1 MAERSHRQPWLTL
14 ILTLTLTLTLTPTLT
29 LTLTLTLALTITI
42 TAPSARAA
50 PPAARP
56 RGRRARP
63 PPDLRSHSPPLGTAR
78 RRTCARLRCQ
88 GKVRQARRGCTAGG
102 SFLTPAGLRSLPV
115 LNRGRILTGGNN
127 EPAWVYGGRAAA
139 SWWTRWDQAA
149 LRLRYAYTSRTRL
162 ARVGR
167 AHNTEAPGRTC
178 QLRRLRAAR
187 KAARSS
193 HRRASVGMT
202 TAPTVRSAALSCQ
215 NEEGRIALAV
225 LSIAPAVL
233 SSARRAARRG
243 IVASAVVVR
252 VRGGALLRGRHRW
265 EGTSSGRGLA
275 RFFLHTSNRDVESL
289 EGSANHTSALDL
301 A

>member
-1 MAERSHRQPWLTL
+1 M
-14 ILTLTLTLTLTPTLT
+14 
-29 LTLTLTLALTITI
+29 
-42 TAPSARAA
+42 
-50 PPAARP
+50 
-56 RGRRARP
+56 
-63 PPDLRSHSPPLGTAR
+63 
-78 RRTCARLRCQ
+78 
-88 GKVRQARRGCTAGG
+88 
-102 SFLTPAGLRSLPV
+102 
-115 LNRGRILTGGNN
+115 
-127 EPAWVYGGRAAA
+127 YGGRAAA

-149 LRLRYAYTSRTRL
+149 QRLRYAYTPRKRL

-243 IVASAVVVR
+243 IVVTRTTLSQGALSPRQAPLGRAVVAFFFVR
-252 VRGGALLRGRHRW
+252 EL
-265 EGTSSGRGLA
+265 SSTGVHV
-275 RFFLHTSNRDVESL
+275 LHPQ
-289 EGSANHTSALDL
+289 ANS
-301 A
+301 